1 MSTGRE
7 AVAGATRNCP
17 HCRARI
23 LESAT
28 VCPGCRHHLRFDPG
42 AAARGIANST
52 PLLVEGRIRHPRSGE
67 AWEYSVVL
75 SIRNEKG
82 EEVSR
87 QVVGVGALQP
97 DEERSFTVTVEMFA
111 PVPPTRA
118 SKGPNGPN
126 GANAR

>member
-1 MSTGRE
+1 
-7 AVAGATRNCP
+7 
-17 HCRARI
+17 
-23 LESAT
+23 
-28 VCPGCRHHLRFDPG
+28 
-42 AAARGIANST
+42 
-52 PLLVEGRIRHPRSGE
+52 
-67 AWEYSVVL
+67 VL

-118 SKGPNGPN
+118 SKAPGG
-126 GANAR
+126 R

>member
-1 MSTGRE
+1 MSNGKE
-7 AVAGATRNCP
+7 AVVGATRNCP

-42 AAARGIANST
+42 AAARRVTSRT
-52 PLLVEGRIRHPRSGE
+52 PLMVEGRIRPPRDSDP
-67 AWEYSVVL
+67 WEYSVVL
-75 SIRNEKG
+75 SIQNQKG

-97 DEERSFTVTVEMFA
+97 DEERTFTVTVEMFT
-111 PVPPTRA
+111 PVAPTRA
-118 SKGPNGPN
+118 SQKVPN
-126 GANAR
+126 R